1 MPDQSLPKI
10 SIVTPNYNQGRFL
23 EQTIGS
29 VLNQNYPN
37 LEYIVIDGG
46 STDNSVEIIRRYQ
59 DRLHYW
65 VSEKDGGMYDAINKG
80 FSCSTG
86 EIMAWINSD
95 DVLWDGALAYVA
107 SAFSS
112 DRAVHWLQ
120 GLPSVINEQGAVVYQ
135 RKPVFSKFFF
145 YFRMHEHSFAFVQ
158 QESTFWSR
166 KLWDKA
172 GASMDLKYSL
182 AADFDLWM
190 RFFEFETL
198 YCTNR
203 QLAAFRLRHDQ
214 QSSDR
219 RRYLHEA
226 NKSVEQ
232 HKDDLRRGEKALVA
246 VVGRLLQMCLRTGLR
261 PTISVSSKIAS
272 LFIGKPEFI

>member
-1 MPDQSLPKI
+1 MPDQSPPKI

-23 EQTIGS
+23 EQTICS

-46 STDNSVEIIRRYQ
+46 STDDSVEIIRKYQ

-80 FSCSTG
+80 FSRSAG

-120 GLPSVINEQGAVVYQ
+120 GLPSVINEQGEVVYQ

-172 GASMDLKYSL
+172 GGSVDLKYSL

-219 RRYLHEA
+219 RLYLHEA

-232 HKDDLRRGEKALVA
+232 HKDDLRRGEKALVG
-246 VVGRLLQMCLRTGLR
+246 VLGWLRNMCLRSR
-261 PTISVSSKIAS
+261 IRFVISLSNRITSMV
-272 LFIGKPEFI
+272 IGKPAIV